1 MHHLSQN
8 IRDAYKIV
16 AESDIPEELHRI
28 AFQWALENLTAS
40 ASPKAISN
48 STESAA
54 SITNSSVTS
63 LAKKLG
69 ISPEQAED
77 MFEINEDSVSLT
89 ISSKQLPKSKSQ
101 ATRTIALLI
110 GMANAELFK
119 KQTSYDEVR
128 HAADYLGCLD
138 SSNFSKQMKQLDSL
152 IKIKGSGRKAEFSL
166 KQPGR
171 EEAMMVAQELQEK

>member
-8 IRDAYKIV
+8 IQDAYKIV
-16 AESDIPEELHRI
+16 TESGIPEELHRI
-28 AFQWALENLTAS
+28 AFQWTLENLTAS
-40 ASPKAISN
+40 LEAKSN
-48 STESAA
+48 STEHAA
-54 SITNSSVTS
+54 SIASSDIAS
-63 LAKKLG
+63 LAAKLG
-69 ISPEQAED
+69 ISLEQAED
-77 MFEINEDSVSLT
+77 MFEISEDSVSLT

-101 ATRTIALLI
+101 ATRAIALLI

-138 SSNFSKQMKQLDSL
+138 VSNFSKQMKQLDSL

-171 EEAMMVAQELQEK
+171 EEAMVVAQELQEK

>member
-8 IRDAYKIV
+8 IQNAYKIV
-16 AESDIPEELHRI
+16 AESGIPEELRRI
-28 AFQWALENLTAS
+28 AFQWTLENLTAPS
-40 ASPKAISN
+40 TANSN

-54 SITNSSVTS
+54 SITDSSVTS

-69 ISPEQAED
+69 ISPEQTED
-77 MFEINEDSVSLT
+77 MFEISENSVSLT
-89 ISSKQLPKSKSQ
+89 ISSKQLPKSKSE
-101 ATRTIALLI
+101 ATRSIALLI
-110 GMANAELFK
+110 GMANEELFK

-138 SSNFSKQMKQLDSL
+138 GPNFSKQMKQLDSL

-171 EEAMMVAQELQEK
+171 EKAMAVAQELQET